1 MTRAVMADYAELVRQ
16 PDCEGFGESAHFA
29 GISAARAA

>member
-1 MTRAVMADYAELVRQ
+1 MTRTLIDDYAKLVRQ

-29 GISAARAA
+29 TA

>member
-1 MTRAVMADYAELVRQ
+1 MADYAMLVRQ

-29 GISAARAA
+29 TAGEKRAA